1 MKNKDSKKGLIITLI
16 LLILVILGL
25 VFYICYDKGIVLNT
39 NKENKKDVSNKIKKS
54 KDSTNNNDSTKNDKM
69 LDFSKCI
76 NCSDRDDVNY
86 TITSMDHIAEV
97 KAFYSND
104 TTIGTMYIDIN
115 AYNKKAVSNYVSPTN
130 EYEYHFNKAIKDVL
144 VYNIGQ
150 EELCP
155 IVMYLMED
163 GTINYIDI
171 CNSLE
176 NGDLSS
182 YKTIPNIDGITK
194 LYSAAGGSQYG
205 ISTVLAKKSDGSF
218 YDLGYGLGMLNLNK

>member
-54 KDSTNNNDSTKNDKM
+54 NDSTNNNDSTKNDEM

-76 NCSDRDDVNY
+76 NCPNRDNVNY

-97 KAFYSND
+97 KANFSSND
-104 TTIGTMYIDIN
+104 ATIGTVYIDIN
-115 AYNKKAVSNYVSPTN
+115 AYNTKAVSNYVLPTN
-130 EYEYHFNKAIKDVL
+130 KYEYHFNKAIKDVL

-150 EELCP
+150 EELYP

-171 CNSLE
+171 YNSLE

-194 LYSAAGGSQYG
+194 LYSASGSSQYG

-218 YDLGYGLGMLNLNK
+218 YDLGILNLNK

>member
-54 KDSTNNNDSTKNDKM
+54 NDSTNNNDSTKNDEM

-76 NCSDRDDVNY
+76 NCSNSDNVNY

-97 KAFYSND
+97 KANFSSTD
-104 TTIGTMYIDIN
+104 TTIGTVYIDIN
-115 AYNKKAVSNYVSPTN
+115 AYNTKAVSNYVLPTN
-130 EYEYHFNKAIKDVL
+130 TYEYHFNKAIKDVL

-150 EELCP
+150 EELYP

-171 CNSLE
+171 YNSLE

-194 LYSAAGGSQYG
+194 LYSASGGSQYG

-218 YDLGYGLGMLNLNK
+218 YDLGILNLNK